1 MTQEIIPFRIAIRPE
16 EIDDLVDRLNR
27 TRWPEPETVE
37 DWTQGAPLK
46 YVRDL
51 CRYWA
56 DGYRWREREERLNA
70 FPQFRTELD
79 GLGIHFLHVRSPHPG
94 ALPLVL
100 THGWPGS
107 FVEFLEVIGPLT
119 DPVAHGADAS
129 DAFHLVIPSL
139 PGYAFSDKPSSP
151 GWGVQRTA
159 RAWAELMA
167 RLGYLR
173 YGAQGGDWGSA
184 VTTSLGGQ
192 DPEHVA
198 GIHLNMV
205 IGFPG
210 PDDGEL
216 TEAEQSSVAA
226 FNYYNEWD
234 SGYSKEQST
243 RPQTIGYALVDSP
256 AGQCAWILEK
266 FWAWTDSSGD
276 PVKLLGADRILD
288 NIMLYWLP
296 QTGASSARMYWESFR
311 GGFTPD
317 PVGVPMGGSLFPK
330 EIFRASRRWA
340 ARQYQDIRYWSEPS
354 IGGHFAAFEQ
364 PALFVDEVRAFFRT
378 VR

>member
-1 MTQEIIPFRIAIRPE
+1 MTQEIIPFRIATRPE
-16 EIDDLVDRLNR
+16 EIDDLIDRLSR

-37 DWTQGAPLK
+37 DWTQGVPLG
-46 YVRDL
+46 YVQDL

-56 DGYRWREREERLNA
+56 DGYSWSEREERLNA
-70 FPQFRTELD
+70 FAQFRTDLD
-79 GLGIHFLHVRSPHPG
+79 GLGIHFLHVRSPHPD

-139 PGYAFSDKPSSP
+139 PGYAFSDKPSAP

-159 RAWAELMA
+159 RAWAQLMV
-167 RLGYLR
+167 RLGYSR

-184 VTTSLGGQ
+184 VTTSLGVQ
-192 DPEHVA
+192 DPEHVV

-210 PDDGEL
+210 RDEGEL
-216 TEAEQSSVAA
+216 TKEEEASMAA
-226 FNYYNEWD
+226 IGYYNDWD

-266 FWAWTDSSGD
+266 FWAWTDTSGD
-276 PVKLLGADRILD
+276 PVKVLGADRILD

-311 GGFTPD
+311 GGFAPD
-317 PVGVPMGGSLFPK
+317 VVSVPMGGSLFPK

-340 ARQYQDIRYWSEPS
+340 ARQYQDIRYWGEPPV
-354 IGGHFAAFEQ
+354 GGHFAAFEQ
-364 PALFVDEVRAFFRT
+364 PAIFVDEVRAFFRT

>member
-1 MTQEIIPFRIAIRPE
+1 MTHEIIPFRIEIRPE
-16 EIDDLVDRLNR
+16 EIDDLANRLSR
-27 TRWPEPETVE
+27 TRWPEPETVD
-37 DWTQGAPLK
+37 DWSQGVPLG

-51 CRYWA
+51 CHYWA
-56 DGYRWREREERLNA
+56 DGYRWSEREERLNS
-70 FPQFRTELD
+70 FPQFRTEID
-79 GLGIHFLHVRSPHPG
+79 GLGIHFLHVPSPHPD
-94 ALPLVL
+94 ALPLVM

-119 DPVAHGADAS
+119 DPGAHGADAA

-151 GWGVQRTA
+151 GWGLQRTA
-159 RAWAELMA
+159 RAWAQLMA
-167 RLGYLR
+167 RLGYNR
-173 YGAQGGDWGSA
+173 YGAQGGDWGSG
-184 VTTSLGGQ
+184 VTTSLGLQ
-192 DPEHVA
+192 DPEHVV

-216 TEAEQSSVAA
+216 TEAEQESMAA
-226 FNYYNEWD
+226 VTYYNDWD
-234 SGYSKEQST
+234 SGYSKQQST

-266 FWAWTDSSGD
+266 FWSWTDTSGD
-276 PVKLLGADRILD
+276 PVGALGADRVLD
-288 NIMLYWLP
+288 NVMLYWLP
-296 QTGASSARMYWESFR
+296 QTAASSARMYWESFR
-311 GGFTPD
+311 AFTFD
-317 PVGVPMGGSLFPK
+317 PVSVPMGGSVFPK

-340 ARQYQDIRYWSEPS
+340 ARQYQDIRYWGEPPV
-354 IGGHFAAFEQ
+354 GGHFAAFEQ
-364 PALFVDEVRAFFRT
+364 PEIFVDEVRAFFRT